1 MAEVKEKVEKTENLD
16 ELVKYRAF
24 KDNDK
29 YKDDIT
35 VIVNGKP
42 WRIQRGVDVEI
53 PRYVHNVIMQSE
65 EQDLK
70 AANFAEEKQDAYK
83 KSSKNLE

>member
-1 MAEVKEKVEKTENLD
+1 MAEVKEKVAKTENLD
-16 ELVKYRAF
+16 ELVKFRAF
-24 KDNDK
+24 KDNGK

-35 VIVNGKP
+35 VIVNGKS

-83 KSSKNLE
+83 KSSKNFE

>member
-1 MAEVKEKVEKTENLD
+1 MAEVKEKVAKTENLD
-16 ELVKYRAF
+16 ELVKFRAF
-24 KDNDK
+24 KDNGK

-35 VIVNGKP
+35 VIVNGKS
-42 WRIQRGVDVEI
+42 WRIQRGVEVEI
-53 PRYVHNVIMQSE
+53 PRSVYNVIIQSE

-70 AANFAEEKQDAYK
+70 AANYAEEKQDAYK